1 MQRIR
6 YSRYLKSI
14 IVLLDLLVIAS
25 IFIFFFL
32 SRNQDLKY
40 NPETWYQNAF
50 SLALLFLFWMLLSGR
65 TKIYNIPRNLTY
77 TLFLERLLVHFLIF
91 IFGLL
96 LIGKVSYNVFF
107 NSDIYW
113 LSFYLFFF
121 IFLAKS
127 LIFFGIKYFRS
138 LGINHRNIMFL
149 NENSATE
156 VLKNILKSRKD
167 YGYKIFEYK
176 NPEINAAEL
185 IEFWKTNGIHTLFI
199 PIENAYS
206 ERTEKEIFRLA
217 EANKVHI
224 SLIPSITQSDF
235 FLYDMGYIQTQPVL
249 NQAKYPLDYYSN
261 FLLKRIFD
269 ITFSAI
275 VLAGICSWLF
285 PIIAVLIKA
294 TSKGPV
300 FFIQKRYGFHEEVF
314 HCIKFRTMIVNNES
328 STKTTEENDA
338 RITGIGKF
346 LRKTSLDEMP
356 QFINVLKGEMSIV
369 GPRPHMLAVDN
380 YYKPKIGRYSLR
392 SMVNPGI
399 TGLAQVNGLRGD
411 AGNVEI
417 EMNKRI
423 LADAFYVRNWSFVL
437 DLVIILKTVLL
448 VITGDKNAK

>member
-6 YSRYLKSI
+6 YSRYLKLI
-14 IVLLDLLVIAS
+14 IVLIDLLVIAFT
-25 IFIFFFL
+25 FIFFFL
-32 SRNQDLKY
+32 SRNAHLKY
-40 NPETWYQNAF
+40 NQEAWYQNIF

-65 TKIYNIPRNLTY
+65 TKIYNIQRNLTY

-91 IFGLL
+91 IFGVL

-107 NSDIYW
+107 NSDKYW

-121 IFLAKS
+121 IFSLKS

-149 NENSATE
+149 NENNSTE
-156 VLKNILKSRKD
+156 VLKNILETRKD
-167 YGYKIFEYK
+167 YGYKIFDYQ
-176 NPEINAAEL
+176 NSEINVTEL
-185 IEFWKTNGIHTLFI
+185 TKFWKVNGIHTLFI
-199 PIENAYS
+199 PIENTYS
-206 ERTEKEIFRLA
+206 EQTEKEIFRLA

-261 FLLKRIFD
+261 FLLKRTFDVIF
-269 ITFSAI
+269 SCI
-275 VLAGICSWLF
+275 VLIGICSWLF
-285 PIIAVLIKA
+285 PIIAVFIKA
-294 TSKGPV
+294 SSRGPV
-300 FFIQKRYGFHEEVF
+300 FFVQKRYGFHEEVF
-314 HCIKFRTMIVNNES
+314 HCIKFRTMIVNDES
-328 STKTTEENDA
+328 STKTTAENDI
-338 RITGIGKF
+338 RITAIGKF

-392 SMVNPGI
+392 SMVTPGI

-411 AGNVEI
+411 AGNVEV

-437 DLVIILKTVLL
+437 DLVIIFKTIVLII
-448 VITGDKNAK
+448 VGDKNAK

>member
-14 IVLLDLLVIAS
+14 IILLDLMVIAS
-25 IFIFFFL
+25 IFIFFFV
-32 SRNQDLKY
+32 SRNQELKY
-40 NPETWYQNAF
+40 NQESWYQNAF

-77 TLFLERLLVHFLIF
+77 TLFLERLLIHFLLF
-91 IFGLL
+91 ILGVF
-96 LIGKVSYNVFF
+96 LIGKVSYNAFF

-121 IFLAKS
+121 VFLAKS
-127 LIFFGIKYFRS
+127 IIYFAIKYFRS
-138 LGINHRNIMFL
+138 LGINYRNIMFL
-149 NENSATE
+149 SENSSTE
-156 VLKNILKSRKD
+156 ILKNIFKDRRD
-167 YGYKIFEYK
+167 YGYKIFEYNK
-176 NPEINAAEL
+176 SDIQTSEL
-185 IEFWKTNGIHTLFI
+185 VEFWKNHGIHTLFF
-199 PIENAYS
+199 PSENS
-206 ERTEKEIFRLA
+206 FDEKTEDDIFRLA

-224 SLIPSITQSDF
+224 SLVPSITQSDF
-235 FLYDMGYIQTQPVL
+235 FLYDLAYIQTQPVL
-249 NQAKYPLDYYSN
+249 NQARYPLDYYSN
-261 FLLKRIFD
+261 FLLKRTFD
-269 ITFSAI
+269 ILFSVI
-275 VLAGICSWLF
+275 VLVGICSWLF
-285 PIIAVLIKA
+285 PIISIIIKT

-314 HCIKFRTMIVNNES
+314 NCIKFRTMIVNDES
-328 STKTTEENDA
+328 STKTTSENDA
-338 RITGIGKF
+338 RITRFGKL

-392 SMVNPGI
+392 SMASPGI

-411 AGNVEI
+411 SGDVEI
-417 EMNKRI
+417 EMTKRV
-423 LADAFYVRNWSFVL
+423 LADAFYVRNWSFML

-448 VITGDKNAK
+448 VVGGDKNAK

>member
-14 IVLLDLLVIAS
+14 IILLDLLVIAS

-40 NPETWYQNAF
+40 NQETWYQNAF

-65 TKIYNIPRNLTY
+65 TKIYNIQRNLTY

-91 IFGLL
+91 IFGVL

-107 NSDIYW
+107 NSDKYW

-121 IFLAKS
+121 IFLVKS

-149 NENSATE
+149 NENSSTE
-156 VLKNILKSRKD
+156 VLKNILKARKD
-167 YGYKIFEYK
+167 YGYKIFEYR
-176 NPEINAAEL
+176 NTEIDIAEL
-185 IEFWKTNGIHTLFI
+185 TEFWKTNGIHTLFI
-199 PIENAYS
+199 PIENTYS
-206 ERTEKEIFRLA
+206 EQTEKEIFRLA

-224 SLIPSITQSDF
+224 SVIPSITQSDF
-235 FLYDMGYIQTQPVL
+235 FLYDMEYIQTQPVL

-269 ITFSAI
+269 MIFSVI
-275 VLAGICSWLF
+275 VLVGICSWLF
-285 PIIAVLIKA
+285 PIIALLIKA
-294 TSKGPV
+294 SSKGPV

-328 STKTTEENDA
+328 STKTTAENDV
-338 RITGIGKF
+338 RITKVGKF

-356 QFINVLKGEMSIV
+356 QFLNVLKGEMSIV

-417 EMNKRI
+417 EMNKRV

-437 DLVIILKTVLL
+437 DMVIILKTVLL
-448 VITGDKNAK
+448 VIGGDRNAK